1 MSLIEIIQK
10 KNLIEPAAL
19 QEAVT
24 LSENEGRNLETILLE
39 KGLIDSE
46 KLARAKAED
55 LGIPYID
62 LRDQMIPKEILELI
76 PEKAA
81 RIYRFVPFRKDGDRL
96 LIAFEDPADFQ
107 ATEALDFIRDEKGFV
122 SENYLCS
129 KESIDFV
136 LGQYGSAAKEVSEVL
151 KEAEKEKQTKV
162 AKLQAEIAAAETKE
176 EKITAETP
184 VSKTVAIILRY
195 AIQAK
200 ASDVHIEPL
209 RENVIVRYRVDGVL
223 HPVLN
228 LPKTLH
234 PAIVSRVKI
243 LANLKID
250 EQRKPQDGRFFL
262 EIGKREIDLR
272 VSVLPTVNGEKVVM
286 RILDRETGVLTLE
299 QLGVSGRGK
308 TILEHQVKEPYGMV
322 LVSGPTGS
330 GKTTTLYALL
340 SALNTPGVNIVTLE
354 DPVEYQLPNINQ
366 SQVNYEV
373 NYTFAT
379 GLRSIVRQDPD
390 IIMVGEIRDN
400 ETADMAIHSA
410 LTGHVM
416 LSTIHT
422 NDAVGVI
429 PRLIDM
435 GVEPFLI
442 ASALSTVVSQR
453 LVRKLCDKCKQE
465 KVLDEKT
472 TSMIRETLKGVPE
485 SELEGINLNGPL
497 MVYEPEGCGQCSNTG
512 YKGRLGLFEVLPVEG
527 RFQEAINERLAVNE
541 LAKIAHEEGMI
552 DLKQDGM
559 IKVLRGLTT
568 LEEVLRVTKD

>member
-81 RIYRFVPFRKDGDRL
+81 RIYRFVPFRKDGDKL